1 MADAIRILIQVS
13 LEHYLDR
20 RLQMASRNSLPG
32 LSKGNSPLVQPAFE
46 VLSAWFLS
54 ELVVLLL
61 TQNCVPHH
69 WVQGTSAVVQE
80 CSLEVALHSEC
91 T

>member
-1 MADAIRILIQVS
+1 MIRDS
-13 LEHYLDR
+13 SNA
-20 RLQMASRNSLPG
+20 MLPG
-32 LSKGNSPLVQPAFE
+32 LSKGNSPLVQSAFE

-54 ELVVLLL
+54 ELVVLLLL